1 MVCVGGG
8 GDVGGGFKEITFT
21 WIFPGIKFHKMNSQ
35 SYLPLKKLLVCYFSF
50 Q

>member
-8 GDVGGGFKEITFT
+8 GDGGGGFKEIT
-21 WIFPGIKFHKMNSQ
+21 FPGIKFHKMNSQ